1 VAIEKQVIVDAASYA
16 PPASGVVEDPRAIIA
31 REPMG
36 RAQLIAIA
44 ICIALTALDG
54 FDVLSISF
62 ASPGIAAEWH
72 IDRAMLGIVLSMEL
86 IGMCAG
92 SVFVGGLA
100 DRIGRRPVTLL
111 CLLVMATGMALATTA
126 HDVTTLSAFRLFTG
140 IGIGGMLAAGNAM
153 AAEFANGRRRNLAVA
168 LMACGYPLGAIVG
181 GSIASRLLVTYSWHS
196 VFAVGAI
203 ASAMF
208 IPVVWFLMPE
218 TIAYLA
224 HRRPANALERI
235 NAVLRRLGHATVRA
249 LPAPSAD
256 EPRARLTE
264 LFTPALARTTVLLT
278 LAYFAHLMTFYFILK
293 WIPKIVVDMGFAPST
308 AGGVLVWANV
318 GGLIGALALSGLTQR
333 VGVRPLVIVAMLLA
347 AVMVTVFGQGQADL
361 AHLSLVAG
369 IAGMCTNAAIVG
381 LYAIVAQSYPTA
393 VRAGGTGFIIG
404 VGRGGAAL
412 GPIIAG
418 FLFARGSGLPTV
430 ATVMA
435 LGSLLAAGAIVALR
449 YREQHTAA

>member
-1 VAIEKQVIVDAASYA
+1 MPIEKQVIVDAPAYA
-16 PPASGVVEDPRAIIA
+16 PPEGTVEDPRAIIA

-36 RAQLIAIA
+36 RVQLVAIA
-44 ICIALTALDG
+44 LSVALVALDG

-72 IDRAMLGIVLSMEL
+72 IDRAVLGVVLSMEL
-86 IGMCAG
+86 IGMSAG

-100 DRIGRRPVTLL
+100 DRIGRRAVNLG
-111 CLLVMATGMALATTA
+111 CLVIMAIGMWLATTA
-126 HDVTTLSAFRLFTG
+126 HDVTSLSAYRLLTG
-140 IGIGGMLAAGNAM
+140 LGIGGMLAATNAM
-153 AAEFANGRRRNLAVA
+153 AAEFASSRRRNLAVS

-181 GSIASRLLVTYSWHS
+181 GSIASRLLVHGSWRS
-196 VFAVGAI
+196 VFGFGAI
-203 ASAMF
+203 VSAAF
-208 IPVVWFLMPE
+208 IPLVWLLVPE
-218 TIAYLA
+218 TIHFLT
-224 HRRPANALERI
+224 HRRPTNALERV
-235 NAVLRRLGHATVRA
+235 NAVLRRLGHATVSA
-249 LPAPSAD
+249 LPAPSVDA
-256 EPRARLTE
+256 PRARMTE

-278 LAYFAHLMTFYFILK
+278 VAYFAHLMTFYFILK

-418 FLFARGSGLPTV
+418 FLFARGSGLPIV
-430 ATVMA
+430 AVVMA
-435 LGSLLAAGAIVALR
+435 LGSLLAAAALLALR
-449 YREQHTAA
+449 YREQHIAA

>member
-1 VAIEKQVIVDAASYA
+1 MAIEKQVIVDARSYT
-16 PPASGVVEDPRAIIA
+16 PPEAGVVEDPRAIIA

-36 RAQLIAIA
+36 RAQLIVIA

-62 ASPGIAAEWH
+62 ASPGIAAEWR

-100 DRIGRRPVTLL
+100 DKIGRRPVILG
-111 CLLVMATGMALATTA
+111 CLFVMALGMALATTA
-126 HDVTTLSAFRLFTG
+126 HGVTSLSEFRLFTG
-140 IGIGGMLAAGNAM
+140 IGIGGMLAASNTVV
-153 AAEFANGRRRNLAVA
+153 AEFANAKRRNLAVA

-181 GSIASRLLVTYSWHS
+181 GSIASRLLVSGSWRS
-196 VFAVGAI
+196 VFAFGAVV
-203 ASAMF
+203 SAAF
-208 IPVVWFLMPE
+208 LPLVWLLVPE
-218 TIAYLA
+218 TIHYLA
-224 HRRPANALERI
+224 HRRPANAIERI
-235 NAVLRRLGHATVRA
+235 NAVLRRLGKATVTA
-249 LPAPSAD
+249 LPAPTPDA
-256 EPRARLTE
+256 PRARMTE

-278 LAYFAHLMTFYFILK
+278 VAYFAHLMTFYFILK

-318 GGLIGALALSGLTQR
+318 GGLIGALTLSALTQR
-333 VGVRPLVIVAMLLA
+333 VGVRPLVIVAMLCA

-361 AHLSLVAG
+361 AHLSLVAAV
-369 IAGMCTNAAIVG
+369 AGMCTNAAIVG

-412 GPIIAG
+412 GPIVAG
-418 FLFARGSGLPTV
+418 FLFTRGGGLPSV
-430 ATVMA
+430 AQVMA
-435 LGSLLAAGAIVALR
+435 LGSLLAAGAILALR
-449 YREQHTAA
+449 YREQHTTA